1 MVPAMLA
8 RERAGVTFAA
18 AITLLLLT
26 AANASALTT
35 VTVKGADIGDGVFA
49 GTATCP
55 PGTTVVSGGFDVE
68 EQGYTPVNKAQGER
82 KWVVQALETSFLT
95 VSANCSKR
103 LDPSVGSAA
112 KRFGKDNEG
121 VNTTVRAHCARGEV
135 VAGGWRYEPA
145 GQAANNSPVFKS
157 NRKGSERWAVTAVLD
172 SPDADSRIRAFA
184 YCLRGL
190 DLRVRTKNSDTV
202 ESNAD
207 GTGRARCGRGQ
218 ELLGGGF
225 TTTPQPDWNN
235 MDGPDHF
242 YFASH
247 RAGPSRWAAAAHN
260 HSDVAGRIKTTVICR
275 T

>member
-8 RERAGVTFAA
+8 RERAGVTVAA

-103 LDPSVGSAA
+103 LDPSVRSAA

-121 VNTTVRAHCARGEV
+121 VNTTVRAHCQRGEV

-190 DLRVRTKNSDTV
+190 DLKARSRIADVG
-202 ESNAD
+202 SNDD
-207 GTGRARCGRGQ
+207 GSTAAHCRAGE

-225 TTTPQPDWNN
+225 KTRPRPDWENES
-235 MDGPDHF
+235 GPDNF
-242 YFASH
+242 YFQSQRFGP
-247 RAGPSRWAAAAHN
+247 RAWFAGAYN
-260 HSDVAGRIKTTVICR
+260 HSSVDGEVVTTAICR
-275 T
+275 Q

>member
-8 RERAGVTFAA
+8 RERAGVTVAA

-103 LDPSVGSAA
+103 NLPLVRRTNQRCFVVFSGL
-112 KRFGKDNEG
+112 
-121 VNTTVRAHCARGEV
+121 NT
-135 VAGGWRYEPA
+135 
-145 GQAANNSPVFKS
+145 
-157 NRKGSERWAVTAVLD
+157 
-172 SPDADSRIRAFA
+172 
-184 YCLRGL
+184 
-190 DLRVRTKNSDTV
+190 
-202 ESNAD
+202 
-207 GTGRARCGRGQ
+207 
-218 ELLGGGF
+218 
-225 TTTPQPDWNN
+225 
-235 MDGPDHF
+235 
-242 YFASH
+242 
-247 RAGPSRWAAAAHN
+247 
-260 HSDVAGRIKTTVICR
+260 
-275 T
+275 